1 MSKQLIVK
9 DNRLIEASYR
19 LDLAEQRLILLAMTR
34 ARESGVE
41 ITADQWLEVEG
52 KDFASVFEVTHSQ
65 AYRTLKSTAESLFKR
80 QVSLHALD
88 EKTQKES
95 VLITR
100 WVSACT
106 YIDNAGIIRL
116 QFTPVIIRYLSNL
129 EKCFTSYQLKN
140 VAQMTSTYS
149 IRLYE
154 LMTQY
159 KSLGKRH
166 LGLVE
171 IKMLLGATEKSYDK
185 ISNFKNKVLD
195 LAVAQVNQFTDLQV
209 AYTPKKM
216 GREIVGY
223 DFLIDR
229 KDKYTD
235 MLTQEPPIERV
246 IVKSVRSPEI
256 SCGLSTAERAL
267 LRDKQQ
273 THPELQLTEESVV
286 ELAQQYNMDVYL
298 FLASLR

>member
-1 MSKQLIVK
+1 MNKQLIVK

-41 ITADQWLEVEG
+41 ITPEQWLEVEG
-52 KDFASVFEVTHSQ
+52 KDFARVFAVTHSQ
-65 AYRTLKSTAESLFKR
+65 AYRILKSTAESLFKR

-106 YIDNAGIIRL
+106 YIDHAGMIRL

-140 VAQMTSTYS
+140 VAQMSSTYS

-159 KSLGKRH
+159 KSLGQRH
-166 LGLVE
+166 LALAE

-195 LAVAQVNQFTDLQV
+195 VAVEQINQFTDLQV
-209 AYTPKKM
+209 TYTPKKM

-223 DFLIDR
+223 DFVIDR
-229 KDKYTD
+229 KDQQPNPTIQN
-235 MLTQEPPIERV
+235 LPTEREPL
-246 IVKSVRSPEI
+246 KRSPEI
-256 SCGLSTAERAL
+256 SYGLSTAERAL
-267 LRDKQQ
+267 LRDKQR
-273 THPELQLTEESVV
+273 THPELQLSEESVIG
-286 ELAQQYNMDVYL
+286 LARQYNMDVYL
-298 FLASLR
+298 FLASLK